1 MGLGGGLLVLEV
13 EADEVV
19 GSSSVDSRDAP
30 TPPPMMPLPPLPRM
44 MNNLSMDTAKPEANE
59 PTVKDNT
66 TTGGKRPNL
75 KPFRLRSL
83 LNLNLGTP
91 KKQTSVAQMH
101 ASPASFVG
109 GGRYSPDESPLDEQS
124 PFSVFH
130 PTGTPKRSKEEVMF
144 RSEERAVFDLPP
156 RPGTSLG
163 TYTPKKKTSVS
174 GLPGQPGFVGT
185 SASTPVLSLPSGAHW
200 SNSNPTQGRSKM
212 SMGPG
217 GRFPPAR
224 PSSRPSLGPE
234 RILAGRPSLSEVRER
249 ALSPPPGSVAGG
261 FIQPRSGMVGT
272 QSSRIPLVSRSTSN
286 SILTERSGGN
296 IPVPRRGA
304 QDVDKRFGQ
313 VLCEKAESPLDGL
326 PFKNG
331 DGWSTPYPTSD
342 PVDVE
347 ISKPDVGYPFPAVPS
362 IPKIKSRSSSRSSIF
377 DIQHTAD
384 KSQRTSR
391 SRFDSSA
398 FEYQAFEK
406 DHRGVGR
413 GNSSAH
419 GSRDSSPP
427 PSGWKGYETTASSG
441 FGSVRSSRPSSRL
454 AGAIDEN
461 EGDKENQFPGK
472 VMKEAGVS
480 RTRPL
485 PAVFSSGRESR
496 TTMRG

>member
-1 MGLGGGLLVLEV
+1 
-13 EADEVV
+13 
-19 GSSSVDSRDAP
+19 
-30 TPPPMMPLPPLPRM
+30 MPLPPLPQM
-44 MNNLSMDTAKPEANE
+44 MNNLSMDTSKPESHESAAA
-59 PTVKDNT
+59 KDNT
-66 TTGGKRPNL
+66 SSTTKRPNL

-83 LNLNLGTP
+83 LNLNMGTP

-109 GGRYSPDESPLDEQS
+109 GGRYSPGESPLDEQS

-130 PTGTPKRSKEEVMF
+130 PMATPKKSKEEVF
-144 RSEERAVFDLPP
+144 RSEERMALDLPP

-163 TYTPKKKTSVS
+163 TYTPKKKSSVS

-185 SASTPVLSLPSGAHW
+185 SASNPVLSLPSGAHW
-200 SNSNPTQGRSKM
+200 SNSNPIQGRTKM

-217 GRFPPAR
+217 GKLPPAR

-234 RILAGRPSLSEVRER
+234 RVLAGRPSLNEIRER
-249 ALSPPPGSVAGG
+249 ALSPPPPSVVGG
-261 FIQPRSGMVGT
+261 FIQPRSGIAGL
-272 QSSRIPLVSRSTSN
+272 QSSRIPLVSHSTSN

-296 IPVPRRGA
+296 TPLSRRGA
-304 QDVDKRFGQ
+304 QDADKRFGK
-313 VLCEKAESPLDGL
+313 VLGDKVESPLDGL

-331 DGWSTPYPTSD
+331 DGWSTPYPTAD
-342 PVDVE
+342 PADIE
-347 ISKPDVGYPFPAVPS
+347 IGKPDVGYPFPMVPA

-377 DIQHTAD
+377 DVHHPAD

-398 FEYQAFEK
+398 FEYQAFET
-406 DHRGVGR
+406 DHRGMGR
-413 GNSSAH
+413 GNNGQA
-419 GSRDSSPP
+419 SRDSSPP
-427 PSGWKGYETTASSG
+427 LSGRKGYETTASSG
-441 FGSVRSSRPSSRL
+441 FGSTKSSRPGSRM
-454 AGAIDEN
+454 GGTINEN
-461 EGDKENQFPGK
+461 EADKENQRLDGVPR
-472 VMKEAGVS
+472 EAGMS